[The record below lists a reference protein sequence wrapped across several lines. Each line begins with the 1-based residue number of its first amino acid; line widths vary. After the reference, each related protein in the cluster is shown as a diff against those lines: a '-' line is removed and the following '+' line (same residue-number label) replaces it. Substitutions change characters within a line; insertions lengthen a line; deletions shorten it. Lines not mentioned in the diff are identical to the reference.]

1 MGLMPISVLLSFMS
15 KKDQKI
21 IPNRYHVVP
30 RTLIFIL
37 HDEEILL
44 LKGAENKKIWAG
56 YYNGVGGHIERGES
70 VIDAAKRELLEETGI
85 NTDLKLKSI
94 IFIDVEENLGINLFV
109 FVGQIMN
116 NQIESGPEGELE
128 WVNLSA
134 IKNYPLVED
143 LYELIPKIL
152 SQGDKILYGNY
163 SYHKEKL
170 TMSFSD

>member
-1 MGLMPISVLLSFMS
+1 MS

-21 IPNRYHVVP
+21 IPNRYQVVP

-37 HDEEILL
+37 HGEEILL

-70 VIDAAKRELLEETGI
+70 VIGAAERELFEETGI
-85 NTDLKLKSI
+85 TNVDLKLKSI
-94 IFIDVEENLGINLFV
+94 ILIDVEEFLGINLFV
-109 FVGQIMN
+109 FVGEIMN
-116 NQIESGPEGELE
+116 KQIESGNEGDLE
-128 WVNLSA
+128 WVNLND
-134 IKNYPLVED
+134 IHNYQMVED
-143 LYELIPKIL
+143 LYELLPKIL
-152 SQGDKILYGNY
+152 SPRDDILYGNY